1 MRLVDRILSLRGVG
15 TMQCA
20 TPVRVHSA
28 GEWSF
33 PIVRVLRASYLELT
47 LPPFQQKND
56 GRGTV
61 VERSQP
67 VDRRPELQWRVPRR
81 GDALSRL
88 LLRVV
93 RGEEV

>member
-28 GEWSF
+28 GEWPF

-47 LPPFQQKND
+47 LPPLQQKND
-56 GRGTV
+56 EGGTV
-61 VERSQP
+61 GARPSQR
-67 VDRRPELQWRVPRR
+67 RRPEQTSSLCSARGRGLTPVAVARR
-81 GDALSRL
+81 GRH
-88 LLRVV
+88 
-93 RGEEV
+93 E